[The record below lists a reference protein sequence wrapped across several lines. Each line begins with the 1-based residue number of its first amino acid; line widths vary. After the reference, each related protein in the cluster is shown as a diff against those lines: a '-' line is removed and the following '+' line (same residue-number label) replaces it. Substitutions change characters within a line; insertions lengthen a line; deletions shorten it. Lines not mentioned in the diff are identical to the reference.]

1 MEVIKEK
8 QKTGNEFKTQ
18 RESEQMQGTVVV
30 EEAWLLLRKRWER
43 TEGGKTQEGGVE
55 LCFKK

>member
-30 EEAWLLLRKRWER
+30 EEAWLLLRKR
-43 TEGGKTQEGGVE
+43 
-55 LCFKK
+55 

>member
-8 QKTGNEFKTQ
+8 LETGNEFKTQ

-30 EEAWLLLRKRWER
+30 EEEMREN
-43 TEGGKTQEGGVE
+43 G
-55 LCFKK
+55 